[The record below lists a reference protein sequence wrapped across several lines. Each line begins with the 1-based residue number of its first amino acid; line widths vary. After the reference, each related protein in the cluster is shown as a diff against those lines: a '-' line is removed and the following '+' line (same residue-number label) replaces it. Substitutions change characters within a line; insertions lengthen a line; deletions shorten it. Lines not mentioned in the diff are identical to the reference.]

1 MRAAHVFAF
10 LSVIFMGLS
19 APLSAKQYPDHKTL
33 FVNDYANLLPA
44 KTEKRVTDAL
54 TKLRR
59 ETGIEASVLT
69 LDTRSDFDPS
79 TSLES
84 FATGLFNDWGIG
96 DAQRNDGILIL
107 VIHADREMRIELGSG
122 YDRGYDYVAESVI
135 DDFFLPHFR
144 DGDYAVGIEAGTN
157 ATIREIAYRKA
168 DDQPPPEQSKKNDTG
183 DLIPWIV
190 GGVALVVT
198 LAVVLWQR
206 IVDVTTRLKTC
217 PKCGRKGGLRSFRSV
232 ITSATRNHS
241 GTGRRVTR
249 CTYCDYENE
258 TTYTIPRI
266 SSSSSSSG
274 GSFGGG
280 SSSGGGA
287 SGRW

>member
-44 KTEKRVTDAL
+44 KTEQRVTDAL

-69 LDTRSDFDPS
+69 LDTRSDFAPS

-168 DDQPPPEQSKKNDTG
+168 DGQPPPKQKSNSG
-183 DLIPWIV
+183 GLVFWIV
-190 GGVALVVT
+190 GGVMLLV
-198 LAVVLWQR
+198 AVVSFLGRR
-206 IVDVTTRLKTC
+206 IADTMTRLKTC
-217 PKCGRKGGLRSFRSV
+217 HKCGRKGGLRRFRSV